1 MVMCVCTSISPGN
14 PVYFERSIFSAP
26 AGIADA
32 SVVTLRM
39 RSPSTITM
47 AFVQSFPLASQS
59 FPKRTA
65 LTVLAPGLSCAQ
77 IPPTHEAPRT
87 AARRILIGF
96 MAHPPL
102 HLRSYPLSIVC
113 LLIQLARECN
123 REVLRITAGGGPCV
137 KASRS
142 AEKKSSLEAWAP
154 QRQRSPSQAPIAEE
168 FSRRAFPS
176 DSAHALP
183 GIFSSLRLSDRPIS
197 RKRMG

>member
-1 MVMCVCTSISPGN
+1 MVMCVCTSISPGK
-14 PVYFERSIFSAP
+14 PVYFERSIVSAP
-26 AGIADA
+26 VGIAA
-32 SVVTLRM
+32 ESVVTFRM
-39 RSPSTITM
+39 RSPTTITM
-47 AFVQSFPLASQS
+47 AFVQSFPLPSQS

-77 IPPTHEAPRT
+77 IPPAHEAPRT
-87 AARRILIGF
+87 AARKILIGF

-102 HLRSYPLSIVC
+102 HFRSCTSSIVC
-113 LLIQLARECN
+113 LLIQLPRECN

-154 QRQRSPSQAPIAEE
+154 QHPRYESRGPIAEE
-168 FSRRAFPS
+168 FSHRASPS

-197 RKRMG
+197 RSVSL